1 MGNEVTTAELHARD
15 PAAMEQL
22 LDGLFPGV
30 ALGPLPMFRDFV
42 LRTAE
47 MPGLSWVDYTI
58 DWAGGGRLAS
68 PEQVLAFTLDGAG
81 RLEHAGH
88 ELPLAGGVTL
98 DDASPVV
105 TRWEQ
110 LRVEGF
116 SVDRAYV
123 RSVASSLAG
132 RPQPAHLFTA
142 GTPVDGAHGRLWQ
155 DTARFVGTLMTGHG
169 ATLSS
174 PIQQRSLLHHLTLT
188 LLHTFPNVVLSDLPD
203 LDVRRAVP
211 VVVRRATAYIDEHAH
226 EPVTVD
232 DVANAVGLSTRGL
245 QVAFRRHLD
254 TTPSMRLRRARLDG
268 AHRDLLRAD
277 PHATTVA
284 AVARRW
290 GFVHLGHFATAYR
303 TAYGE
308 RPTET
313 LLR

>member
-1 MGNEVTTAELHARD
+1 MGNGVTTAVLHAHD
-15 PAAMEQL
+15 PTAMEQL
-22 LDGLFPGV
+22 IDGLFPGV
-30 ALGPLPMFRDFV
+30 ALRPLPMFRDFV
-42 LRTAE
+42 LRTAV
-47 MPGLSWVDYTI
+47 MPDLSWVDHTI
-58 DWAGGGRLAS
+58 DWAGQGQLAS
-68 PEQVLAFTLDGAG
+68 PEQVLAFTLNGAG

-88 ELPLAGGVTL
+88 ELPLAGGVL
-98 DDASPVV
+98 FDDASPVSI
-105 TRWEQ
+105 RWDH
-110 LRVEGF
+110 LDVEGF

-132 RPQPAHLFTA
+132 RPQPSHLFTA
-142 GTPVDGAHGRLWQ
+142 GGPIDAAHDRLWQ
-155 DTARFVGTLMTGHG
+155 DTARFVSRTMRDHSE
-169 ATLSS
+169 TLSG
-174 PIQQRSLLHHLTLT
+174 PILQRSLLHHLALT

-211 VVVRRATAYIDEHAH
+211 AVVRRAVAYIDDHAH

-254 TTPSMRLRRARLDG
+254 TTPSMLLRRARLDG

-290 GFVHLGHFATAYR
+290 GFIHLGHFATAYR
-303 TAYGE
+303 GAYDE